1 MLCGRRR
8 VVLNVAGFVVALAA
22 MNLPSARAQATPK
35 IEFLFPAGAQ
45 RGTEVEVQ
53 LGGDYMPG
61 PCRLISAGDGLT
73 VEPVEGTNRYRFRI
87 ADEATVGLREVRL
100 SSVQG
105 ASSPFPFVVG
115 DLPEVVQVESPQPLE
130 ITKLPVTANGRLET
144 AGDIDEYAVTLAAGE
159 QIVCA
164 ATTRSLRS
172 SVDPMLRLLDAV
184 GKPVAESFA
193 HRSADALLTFRA
205 PQAGRYVLQ
214 LFDFQMG
221 GGADSVYR
229 LTITTGPWLDYALPA
244 GVSRDSETAVT
255 VFGWNLPGPKGE
267 SHVVRVPPQSA
278 DAYELKLPG
287 GANWLSLPVGKA
299 AEITETEPND
309 VAAQAVVL
317 TIPTTVN
324 GRLQT
329 PGDVDVFAFDAKQKE
344 KIALELQSAE
354 LDFPTD
360 GVLAIFDDKGK
371 QLVELDDSKTS
382 RDPSLRFTAPADG
395 RYFVSLRDRSGGGG
409 VEYVYRLQLSALRP
423 ELTARANAAS
433 LYVSTGQ
440 TVNLPVLVERVDGL
454 ADELEVTA
462 EGMPAGVTVASVA
475 VPAKTPGTVQL
486 PFTAGDKIAPI
497 AGLVRIVVRSKAA
510 GATGERF
517 ARIAESAA
525 ATTTSESLWL
535 AVGPE
540 IPFTL
545 KTSTTIL
552 DAPRLAGFPFPVS
565 VTRKEGFTGPI
576 RLIGV
581 EPDRRGT
588 LLPLE
593 GEIAAGADEGT
604 IPLVLQNKVTEGT
617 THRCRVMGVADVK
630 GPDGKSYAVFHI
642 AAGAMSVGC
651 QPSLLTL
658 TAEPTIIAWRPGG
671 TQQIDVR
678 LMRRTTMQPITLR
691 LALPT
696 GVTGIECE
704 PLEVRGDQNQATLTL
719 RFADAPP
726 SVPRTTIRIEAESSQ
741 SGLPIYGM
749 TSLRLEAR

>member
-1 MLCGRRR
+1 M
-8 VVLNVAGFVVALAA
+8 
-22 MNLPSARAQATPK
+22 
-35 IEFLFPAGAQ
+35 
-45 RGTEVEVQ
+45 
-53 LGGDYMPG
+53 
-61 PCRLISAGDGLT
+61 
-73 VEPVEGTNRYRFRI
+73 
-87 ADEATVGLREVRL
+87 
-100 SSVQG
+100 
-105 ASSPFPFVVG
+105 
-115 DLPEVVQVESPQPLE
+115 
-130 ITKLPVTANGRLET
+130 
-144 AGDIDEYAVTLAAGE
+144 
-159 QIVCA
+159 
-164 ATTRSLRS
+164 
-172 SVDPMLRLLDAV
+172 
-184 GKPVAESFA
+184 
-193 HRSADALLTFRA
+193 
-205 PQAGRYVLQ
+205 
-214 LFDFQMG
+214 
-221 GGADSVYR
+221 
-229 LTITTGPWLDYALPA
+229 
-244 GVSRDSETAVT
+244 
-255 VFGWNLPGPKGE
+255 
-267 SHVVRVPPQSA
+267 
-278 DAYELKLPG
+278 
-287 GANWLSLPVGKA
+287 
-299 AEITETEPND
+299 
-309 VAAQAVVL
+309 L